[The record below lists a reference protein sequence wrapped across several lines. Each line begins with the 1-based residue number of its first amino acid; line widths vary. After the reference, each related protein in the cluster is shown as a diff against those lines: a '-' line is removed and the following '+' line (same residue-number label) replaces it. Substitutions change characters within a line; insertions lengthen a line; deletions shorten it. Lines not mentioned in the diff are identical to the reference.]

1 MKTYQECPERFTQ
14 YGRVCGGMCSVR
26 RRRPGLPLFSVGRS
40 HGRRSENAGDQ
51 WPRFRPQAKEIV
63 PDGQIVILTGYGDMN
78 SAVEAM
84 RSGSYD
90 YLTKPVDPDR
100 LLQTLRKAD
109 ERRRLIIE
117 IVPYSVV

>member
-1 MKTYQECPERFTQ
+1 
-14 YGRVCGGMCSVR
+14 
-26 RRRPGLPLFSVGRS
+26 
-40 HGRRSENAGDQ
+40 
-51 WPRFRPQAKEIV
+51 
-63 PDGQIVILTGYGDMN
+63 MN
-78 SAVEAM
+78 STVEAM
-84 RSGSYD
+84 RAGAYD